1 MPIYPVMRSD
11 IGSRDRKGRWAA
23 PAPPAQAPAGGA
35 ADLLEAA
42 TEELRRSE
50 ERFSVV
56 FHSSPQPMSMSTL
69 HEGRVLD
76 VNEGYARFF
85 GFRREEMIGR
95 LVGDLGLWVTLEE
108 RDAIIRLLETHGR
121 VRNAEVRFRKRSG
134 EIGHALLSTERL
146 ALSGEPT
153 VVTTVTDITERKLS
167 EEATR
172 ALAEVG
178 RDLTG
183 SLDLG
188 HVANRLVS
196 AVVTLFGARVA
207 NLYRRETDPDG
218 LVCIATAGEAQE
230 PRWLGIR
237 VPPGSGVTSIALRE
251 GRLVSVADILTD
263 PRVTLDPEY
272 REHMIAKG
280 HGATV
285 AVPLSVGGRSLG
297 VLAVG
302 YSHGRVLTPEEER
315 LLSMFADQAA
325 LALESARVRGEI
337 EQRRREAEALALV
350 AQRLTETLDVEEV
363 GQRIVEHVLALFGAQ
378 SAVVRLLDPDGGLR
392 LIAVGGPGQRRFELG
407 HVLPPGVGVTGRAVS
422 EGRPV
427 SSTDITDDPAVRASE
442 DFRTHVAK
450 FDIRAMAA
458 VPLRTKGA
466 VVGALAVGDRTG
478 RVFTANDVRLLQ
490 AFADQA
496 AIAIRNAELFS
507 AERSSRA
514 QAEASERA
522 QRESEARFRRI
533 FESNMLGLM
542 FWDEN
547 DNALDVNDALL
558 RMLGYT
564 REDLEAG
571 RLRWRDLT
579 PPEHVE
585 RTEKAREEIKASGVC
600 APFEKEYIRKDGR
613 RVSVLVGGAALEGDR
628 ERGVAFILDSTP
640 QKRLEAQLRQ
650 AQKMEAVGRLAGG
663 IAHDFNNLLT
673 VIGGR
678 SLLALEDIPATNPI
692 RGDLEL
698 IQQTVERAAAL
709 TRQLLAFSRKQL
721 LQTKALDLNGVVA
734 GIVPLLRRLIGEDI
748 ELTIGPGVA
757 VGRVKADPAQLEQ
770 VIVNLAV
777 NARDAM
783 PQGGRLVIETANAD
797 LPAEFNDLP
806 EAVPAGSY
814 AMLKITDTGVGMN
827 ATVQAHLFEPFF
839 TTKEVGKGTGL
850 GLATVHGIVRQHG
863 GSIRVYSAPG
873 EGTTFKIY
881 LPQTSDPLDAYA
893 PGASG
898 APRSRGAERVL
909 LVEDDPDV
917 RALTQT
923 ILERGGYEV
932 LSARDGHEALRLF
945 REQGRPI
952 QLLVSDVV
960 MPKMSGRELADRL
973 RVLQADLKVL
983 YVSGYTQEA
992 LGRHGVLEPGIVLLP
1007 KPFQPVAMLDKVRE
1021 VLDTDMRPQRGR

>member
-1 MPIYPVMRSD
+1 MRSD
-11 IGSRDRKGRWAA
+11 IGSRDHERR
-23 PAPPAQAPAGGA
+23 PAQPPAGGA
-35 ADLLEAA
+35 PDLLEAA
-42 TEELRRSE
+42 REELRRSE
-50 ERFSVV
+50 ERFYVV

-76 VNEGYARFF
+76 VNEEYARFF

-95 LVGDLGLWVTLEE
+95 PVGDLGLWVTLEE
-108 RDAIIRLLETHGR
+108 RDEIIRLLEKQGT

-153 VVTTVTDITERKLS
+153 IVTTVTDITERKLT

-172 ALAEVG
+172 ALADVG

-188 HVANRLVS
+188 HVASRLVS

-207 NLYRRETDPDG
+207 NLYRLETDPDG

-263 PRVTLDPEY
+263 PRVSLTAEY
-272 REHMIAKG
+272 RAHMIARG

-285 AVPLSVGGRSLG
+285 AVPLGVGGRSLG

-325 LALESARVRGEI
+325 LALESARVRGES

-363 GQRIVEHVLALFGAQ
+363 GQPL
-378 SAVVRLLDPDGGLR
+378 VRLLESGGGLR
-392 LIAVGGPGQRRFELG
+392 LIAVGGPAQQQFELG
-407 HVLPPGVGVTGRAVS
+407 HVLPPGVGVTGRAIE

-427 SSTDITDDPAVRASE
+427 TSTDFANDPDVFAPE
-442 DFRTHVAK
+442 DFRARVLQ

-458 VPLRTKGA
+458 VPLRSKGG
-466 VVGALAVGDRTG
+466 VVGALAVGDRAG
-478 RVFTANDVRLLQ
+478 RVFTDDEVRLLQ
-490 AFADQA
+490 TFADQA
-496 AIAIRNAELFS
+496 AIAIRNAELFA
-507 AERSSRA
+507 AERASRA
-514 QAEASERA
+514 QAETLERA
-522 QRESEARFRRI
+522 QRESETRFRRI

-542 FWDEN
+542 TWDEN
-547 DNALDVNDALL
+547 GNAVDVNDALL

-564 REDLEAG
+564 REDLDSG

-585 RTEKAREEIKASGVC
+585 RTQQARDEIKASGFC
-600 APFEKEYIRKDGR
+600 APFEKDYIRKDGR
-613 RVSVLVGGAALEGDR
+613 RVSVLVGGAALVGEQ

-650 AQKMEAVGRLAGG
+650 SQKMEAVGRLAGG

-678 SLLALEDIPATNPI
+678 SLLALDDIPATSPI

-698 IQQTVERAAAL
+698 IQQTVARAAAL
-709 TRQLLAFSRKQL
+709 THQLLAFSRKQL
-721 LQTKALDLNGVVA
+721 LQPKALDLNGVVA

-748 ELTIGPGVA
+748 ELTIGPGA
-757 VGRVKADPAQLEQ
+757 ALRRVKADPTQIEQ

-783 PQGGRLVIETANAD
+783 PRGGQLMIETANVD
-797 LPAEFNDLP
+797 LPANFSDLP
-806 EAVPAGSY
+806 EAVPEGAY
-814 AMLKITDTGVGMN
+814 VMLMIADTGVGMDGS
-827 ATVQAHLFEPFF
+827 VQSHLFEPFF

-881 LPQTSDPLDAYA
+881 LPETAEPLDAETA
-893 PGASG
+893 AASG
-898 APRSRGAERVL
+898 ARGSRGAERIL

-917 RALTQT
+917 RALTEAVLQ
-923 ILERGGYEV
+923 RGGYEV
-932 LSARDGHEALRLF
+932 IAARDGDEALRVF
-945 REQGRPI
+945 RDQARPVH
-952 QLLVSDVV
+952 LLVSDVV
-960 MPKMSGRELADRL
+960 MPKMSGRELAERL
-973 RVLQADLKVL
+973 RALQADLKVL

-1021 VLDTDMRPQRGR
+1021 MLDTRPQRGR

>member
-1 MPIYPVMRSD
+1 MRSD
-11 IGSRDRKGRWAA
+11 IGARDHEGR
-23 PAPPAQAPAGGA
+23 PAQPPTAGVP
-35 ADLLEAA
+35 DFLEAA
-42 TEELRRSE
+42 REELRRSE

-76 VNEGYARFF
+76 VNEEYARFF

-95 LVGDLGLWVTLEE
+95 PVGDLGLWVTLEE
-108 RDAIIRLLETHGR
+108 RDEIIRLLEKQGT
-121 VRNAEVRFRKRSG
+121 VRNVEVRFRKRSG

-153 VVTTVTDITERKLS
+153 IVTTVTDITERKLT

-188 HVANRLVS
+188 KVASRLVS

-207 NLYRRETDPDG
+207 NLYRLETDPDG

-263 PRVTLDPEY
+263 PRVSLTAEY
-272 REHMIAKG
+272 RAHMVARG

-285 AVPLSVGGRSLG
+285 AVPLGVGGRSLG

-325 LALESARVRGEI
+325 LALESARVRGES

-363 GQRIVEHVLALFGAQ
+363 GQRIVEHVLPLFGAQ
-378 SAVVRLLDPDGGLR
+378 YALVRLLVPGGGLR
-392 LIAVGGPGQRRFELG
+392 LIAVGGPSQQQFELG
-407 HVLPPGVGVTGRAVS
+407 HVLAPGVSVTGRAVA

-427 SSTDITDDPAVRASE
+427 FSADVTNDPSLYAPA
-442 DFRTHVAK
+442 DFRAWVAR
-450 FDIRAMAA
+450 FDMRALAA
-458 VPLRTKGA
+458 APLRSKGA
-466 VVGALAVGDRTG
+466 VVGVLAVGDRAG
-478 RVFTANDVRLLQ
+478 RVFTDNEIRLLQ
-490 AFADQA
+490 TFADQA
-496 AIAIRNAELFS
+496 AIAIRNAELFA
-507 AERSSRA
+507 AERASRA

-522 QRESEARFRRI
+522 QRESETRFRRI

-542 FWDEN
+542 TWDEN
-547 DNALDVNDALL
+547 GNAVDVNDALL

-564 REDLEAG
+564 REDLDSG

-579 PPEHVE
+579 PLEHVE
-585 RTEKAREEIKASGVC
+585 RTQQARNELKASGFC

-613 RVSVLVGGAALEGDR
+613 RVWVVVGGAALIGEQ

-650 AQKMEAVGRLAGG
+650 SQKMEAVGRLAGG

-678 SLLALEDIPATNPI
+678 SLLALDDIPAMSPI

-721 LQTKALDLNGVVA
+721 LQPKALDLNGVVA

-748 ELTIGPGVA
+748 ELTIGPGA
-757 VGRVKADPAQLEQ
+757 ALRRVKADPTQIEQ

-783 PQGGRLVIETANAD
+783 ARGGRLVIETTNVDLPADFAD
-797 LPAEFNDLP
+797 LPEG
-806 EAVPAGSY
+806 VPGGAY
-814 AMLKITDTGVGMN
+814 VMLMVADTGVGMDGS
-827 ATVQAHLFEPFF
+827 VQSHLFEPFF

-881 LPQTSDPLDAYA
+881 LPETDEPLDAA
-893 PGASG
+893 PAGASG
-898 APRSRGAERVL
+898 AQGARGAERIL

-917 RALTQT
+917 RALTET
-923 ILERGGYEV
+923 VLERGGYEV
-932 LSARDGHEALRLF
+932 IAARDGDEALRVF
-945 REQGRPI
+945 RDQGRPVH
-952 QLLVSDVV
+952 LLVSDVV
-960 MPKMSGRELADRL
+960 MPKMSGRELAERL
-973 RVLQADLKVL
+973 RALQADLKVL

-1021 VLDTDMRPQRGR
+1021 MLDTRPQRGR